1 MEKVEKILKN
11 SKYRYYE
18 KKIEEAEKD
27 REFCR
32 HDIKHCIDVARLTLL
47 LSYDEN
53 VPLDRE
59 LVYGAALLHDI
70 GRAESCAD
78 HRQRGAK
85 LCVPIL
91 MECGYSKE
99 EAEEIA
105 SVIKSHG
112 SPPSEDERSF
122 RSLFYRADKLSR
134 NCFACAAEKD
144 CYWES
149 DKKNMT
155 LVM

>member
-32 HDIKHCIDVARLTLL
+32 HDIKHCID
-47 LSYDEN
+47 